1 MIGFQ
6 LDFVFVFDLILG
18 KDVFYEIVESS
29 KQWIYLKNLSLHSLT
44 YSHILIGY
52 HLRLSLNLFQKHF
65 LNFIIKLFF
74 KVKRFGFSR

>member
-1 MIGFQ
+1 MIGFL
-6 LDFVFVFDLILG
+6 LDFFSVFDLILG

-29 KQWIYLKNLSLHSLT
+29 KHWIYLKNLRLHSLA
-44 YSHILIGY
+44 YPHILIGY
-52 HLRLSLNLFQKHF
+52 HLRLSLKVFQNFF